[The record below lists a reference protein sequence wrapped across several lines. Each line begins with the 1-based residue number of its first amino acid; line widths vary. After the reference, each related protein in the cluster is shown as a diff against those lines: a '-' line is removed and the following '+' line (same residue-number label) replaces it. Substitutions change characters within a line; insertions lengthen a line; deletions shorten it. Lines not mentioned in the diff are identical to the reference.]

1 MRAPLRR
8 AHSLPLPCA
17 AHPAASARI
26 PSSAL
31 HHTLRRAARIRS
43 SFLCRAPLRKA
54 THSLPFVRPALRISP
69 RHAHSLRPPYA
80 VTPPLRRAFPSSTL
94 RRHLAAS
101 ARIPSSALHHT
112 LRRAARIRSSA
123 LRRASRRF
131 GAHPLHPPC
140 AARILP
146 LRRAHFLPFTILT
159 PHIPPRH
166 PLRRAKFPARHPPR
180 GELRFPLPR
189 ASARRTGHRVLGFE
203 RIQHPRAQLI
213 TRPLPAPQPSWRQ
226 AGRCCR
232 RGECWRRGCRRR

>member
-101 ARIPSSALHHT
+101 ARIPSSAL
-112 LRRAARIRSSA
+112 RRTP
-123 LRRASRRF
+123 RRF
-131 GAHPLHPPC
+131 GAHPFIRPTPYTSPRRTHSLVRLAP
-140 AARILP
+140 RIPP
-146 LRRAHFLPFTILT
+146 LRRASPSPALRCTHLAAT
-159 PHIPPRH
+159 PRSFPSIHH
-166 PLRRAKFPARHPPR
+166 PYAAHPAAASAQARKI
-180 GELRFPLPR
+180 PR
-189 ASARRTGHRVLGFE
+189 AASAARGIEVSAPT
-203 RIQHPRAQLI
+203 RIGAKDGAPRAWI
-213 TRPLPAPQPSWRQ
+213 
-226 AGRCCR
+226 
-232 RGECWRRGCRRR
+232 